1 MLQAGS
7 SVSLGDT
14 RTLTKKELRLDGCF
28 AETVNRDGAMDSS
41 VLPVTSEFSDSA
53 QEERGSQSADL
64 RLLYPDWP
72 GGGGRKQ
79 APWPSGS
86 SVDASAVPACDLNA
100 PACDLNVP
108 TCDSDVPVCD
118 PDVPDCGP
126 DSDPQLMD
134 ILAAVPQARERMRS
148 TAEALLDACSE
159 VKAMA
164 DEVLRRSGAEPS
176 GCKERALKCQKFEPS
191 DGSVLGQQS
200 LACSIKVCSIVTLSS
215 KEMMLMRVG

>member
-1 MLQAGS
+1 MLKAVGGID
-7 SVSLGDT
+7 LGNA
-14 RTLTKKELRLDGCF
+14 RPLTKKELRLDGCF
-28 AETVNRDGAMDSS
+28 AETVNRDGAIDSS

-53 QEERGSQSADL
+53 QEERGSQPADL
-64 RLLYPDWP
+64 RLMYPDWP

-86 SVDASAVPACDLNA
+86 SADVSAVSVCD
-100 PACDLNVP
+100 PNVP
-108 TCDSDVPVCD
+108 TCDLDVPTCDPDVPVCD
-118 PDVPDCGP
+118 A
-126 DSDPQLMD
+126 DSDPRLMD

-176 GCKERALKCQKFEPS
+176 GCKERALKCQKLEPS

-200 LACSIKVCSIVTLSS
+200 LADIEEVVVDSKASSARWSSVVT
-215 KEMMLMRVG
+215 G